1 MVLDV
6 VRRDSNLL
14 LKTKLISLC
23 LYRVRI
29 RLYQRG
35 FSFDRFVQRG
45 VVLLILVRVWSV
57 LQVGFL
63 LVWVRVSCC
72 DVASWLHWVLPQCLV
87 LRGAILLVRVLVSC
101 CWCASLFCWVLPQ
114 RLCILVLIRQFR
126 GQILRAETFLVGV
139 RWFLVHEMFLVWIAP
154 SFVCFLRFTKS
165 GYKSP
170 EIQCFVTTRR
180 SGSLVTS
187 CCDTTVCRIEQLE
200 LLLRLQVT

>member
-14 LKTKLISLC
+14 LKTRLISLR
-23 LYRVRI
+23 LYRVQI
-29 RLYQRG
+29 HSYQKG
-35 FSFDRFVQRG
+35 FSFDRFVRRG
-45 VVLLILVRVWSV
+45 VVFLVLV
-57 LQVGFL
+57 LVCQMGFP

-72 DVASWLHWVLPQCLV
+72 DVVSLLHWVLPQCLV
-87 LRGAILLVRVLVSC
+87 LRGAVLLVRVLVSC
-101 CWCASLFCWVLPQ
+101 CASLLCWVLPQ
-114 RLCILVLIRQFR
+114 RLCILVQIRWFR
-126 GQILRAETFLVGV
+126 GQSLGAEMFLVGV
-139 RWFLVHEMFLVWIAP
+139 WWFLVREMFLVWIAP

-165 GYKSP
+165 GNKSP

>member
-14 LKTKLISLC
+14 LKTRLISLR

-29 RLYQRG
+29 RSYQKG
-35 FSFDRFVQRG
+35 FSFDRFVRRG
-45 VVLLILVRVWSV
+45 VVFLVLV
-57 LQVGFL
+57 LVCQMGFL

-72 DVASWLHWVLPQCLV
+72 D
-87 LRGAILLVRVLVSC
+87 
-101 CWCASLFCWVLPQ
+101 CASLLCWVLPQ
-114 RLCILVLIRQFR
+114 RLCILVLIRWFR
-126 GQILRAETFLVGV
+126 GQILGAETFLVGV
-139 RWFLVHEMFLVWIAP
+139 RWFLVREMFLVWIAL

-187 CCDTTVCRIEQLE
+187 CWDTTVRRIGS
-200 LLLRLQVT
+200 